1 MEKNEMVKACRVYGR
16 EERCIQGFGGDIR
29 KRDHLHDPGVD
40 GRILKWI
47 FKKWDGGHRL
57 D

>member
-1 MEKNEMVKACRVYGR
+1 MVKACRVYGR